1 MLDASQDID
10 YFIERQRSKL
20 NKEPNR
26 QQVNRQQ
33 TNRQRL
39 AAPPAPPPPPRQP
52 PTLPST
58 NLDDRLDF
66 KVARILNEPSPRNQS
81 RQTYIPP
88 SPRPIATSPYP
99 ESQSTSY
106 DFEQQP
112 RHVENDARNNTN
124 NNQFGFFDR
133 FGAHAEKRAQLKDDL
148 KREYN
153 DFLRSQHGPK
163 HKSTSQPVS
172 TREKTTR
179 RVQFAENGKVVAPWE
194 KNGDKK
200 TTNVSNVNDIF
211 SSSTTTTEY
220 TTNRARSRLS
230 EVHDEQYIR
239 DREEY
244 ILELYEQ
251 IRELEARRRQLELE
265 SSKLSAGNSSSVTR
279 AHYTEDLN
287 ALNSLLAERL
297 NQRSAIDHE
306 LARILN
312 RPPVSSSSASVIT
325 GGGPNLNI
333 SFDSMNDSS
342 PQRNQQQNRN
352 DNRSKRNND
361 DGFQIGHDK
370 DKETEQAAKKRYQQE
385 LLSQMREAKM
395 RKAQAKQEK
404 DEYER
409 KLEVEINRYN
419 YFGRSGGG
427 APMRDKDGNV
437 VANLGDL
444 RNPQQQQQQQY
455 ISPQGQ
461 QPYTAIDDKI
471 YSLGAGPSS
480 ITNAPFYNGDK
491 QNPSNSD
498 RSGSPNHARGAVS
511 NGIFGTIKT
520 DEQLVREER
529 YKQDLKRQIDE
540 KRQRNA
546 EELTRRRAD
555 EEREIAKHIEWQ
567 QQVEKQTAEE
577 ASRKQEKEAQER
589 QHQQRLQE
597 ELGRQKQQ
605 EEIAIKRKSK
615 RPEKSKLL
623 SDDNNEADRQNTYD
637 EQQSDEPVYR
647 SSSPPVPTIKN
658 KDKKQ
663 KSNHNVVRHQSFDD
677 ENQEQLPPIIDDNEL
692 IQPPID
698 DDDDGHVPDTYR
710 KPPTPK
716 QPDVPPARKKPP
728 QTHRPRLQA
737 NFNNNGPFRT
747 NSTAS
752 LRSDGSDSEVLNRLE
767 HLKRQLKDK
776 EARLQ
781 QHSKSQAALL
791 SDIEEQTA
799 VSYRPPSLPHS
810 QRKQSPGYMRHTAQF
825 PYQTVPSAHDKLLR
839 VLQTDDDDEFKPSY
853 FRDDSI
859 LMRGGGGGGGG
870 LTGGEYISPSKRVD
884 LVDGIFVTNIEDTAR
899 RRRDR
904 YDFDPPGF
912 YDRDDPTNMANLEL
926 NRIAEQ
932 NEHRL
937 KKLRELEKD
946 DTSLLDSN
954 EVLERFQ
961 QKQRLQ
967 RRGSQTTL
975 QDDAW
980 LK

>member
-1 MLDASQDID
+1 MLDASQEID

-33 TNRQRL
+33 VNRQQTNRQRL
-39 AAPPAPPPPPRQP
+39 AAPPPPLPPPRQP

-81 RQTYIPP
+81 QQTYIPP

-99 ESQSTSY
+99 EPQSTSY

-112 RHVENDARNNTN
+112 RHVENDAGNNIN

-153 DFLRSQHGPK
+153 EFLRSQRGPK
-163 HKSTSQPVS
+163 NKSTSQPVS
-172 TREKTTR
+172 TRGNTTR

-220 TTNRARSRLS
+220 TTNRARS
-230 EVHDEQYIR
+230 Q
-239 DREEY
+239 
-244 ILELYEQ
+244 
-251 IRELEARRRQLELE
+251 

-312 RPPVSSSSASVIT
+312 RPPVSSSSTSVIT
-325 GGGPNLNI
+325 GGGPHLNI
-333 SFDSMNDSS
+333 SFDSMNDSL

-395 RKAQAKQEK
+395 RKSQAKQEK

-437 VANLGDL
+437 IANLGDL
-444 RNPQQQQQQQY
+444 RNPQSQQQQY
-455 ISPQGQ
+455 ISPRGQ

-480 ITNAPFYNGDK
+480 ITNAPFYNGDQ
-491 QNPSNSD
+491 QNSSNSD

-546 EELTRRRAD
+546 EELARRRAD

-577 ASRKQEKEAQER
+577 ASRKQEKEAQDR
-589 QHQQRLQE
+589 QHLQE
-597 ELGRQKQQ
+597 ELERQKQQ
-605 EEIAIKRKSK
+605 EEIAMKRKPK
-615 RPEKSKLL
+615 RPEKSRLPN
-623 SDDNNEADRQNTYD
+623 DDNNDADRHNTYD
-637 EQQSDEPVYR
+637 EQQLDEPVYR

-663 KSNHNVVRHQSFDD
+663 KANHNVVRHQSFDD

-698 DDDDGHVPDTYR
+698 DNDDDGHVPDTYR

-728 QTHRPRLQA
+728 QTHRARPQA
-737 NFNNNGPFRT
+737 NLNNNGPFRT

-799 VSYRPPSLPHS
+799 VSYRPPSLPHP
-810 QRKQSPGYMRHTAQF
+810 QRKQSPGYMHHTTQF

-859 LMRGGGGGGGG
+859 LMRGGGGG
-870 LTGGEYISPSKRVD
+870 LTDGEYISPSKRVD
-884 LVDGIFVTNIEDTAR
+884 LVDGIFVTNIEDTTR

-904 YDFDPPGF
+904 YGFDPSGF
-912 YDRDDPTNMANLEL
+912 YDRDDPTSMANLEL

-954 EVLERFQ
+954 DVLERFQ